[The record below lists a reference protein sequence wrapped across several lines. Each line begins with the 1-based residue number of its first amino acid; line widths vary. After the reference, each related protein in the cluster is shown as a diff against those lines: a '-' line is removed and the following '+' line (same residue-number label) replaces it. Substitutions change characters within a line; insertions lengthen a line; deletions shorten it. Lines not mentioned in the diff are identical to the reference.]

1 MDNINEKYKD
11 IVSQGK
17 DLFWKYGIKRVT
29 VEEICNKAGTSRVTF
44 YKYFDN
50 KEQLAYY
57 ILKKLLDESIKEFE
71 DIMNS
76 DESFETKV
84 KQVIHFKLKNTGQ
97 LSYEFLN
104 DIQNADYPEI
114 VGLINQTTMD
124 TMKILEDHF
133 REAQWNGFIRK
144 DVKME
149 FILYFINKMQELV
162 YDPQLEKLYPDTGAL
177 VSELIRFFFYGIL
190 PEKTE

>member
-11 IVSQGK
+11 IVNQGK
-17 DLFWKYGIKRVT
+17 DLFWKYGIKKVT
-29 VEEICNKAGTSRVTF
+29 VEEICAKAGTSRVTF

-57 ILKKLLDESIKEFE
+57 ILKNLLDESIKEFE
-71 DIMNS
+71 EIMNS
-76 DESFETKV
+76 AEPFETKV
-84 KQVIHFKLKNTGQ
+84 KQVIHFKIKNTGRI
-97 LSYEFLN
+97 SYEFLS
-104 DIQNADYPEI
+104 DIQNADYPQI
-114 VGLINQTTMD
+114 VRLINQTKVD